1 MTKEQL
7 DAEIEYARSNR
18 LKKELIRPF
27 DAIRN
32 TIVAVTNTYTI
43 LTEFFND
50 YVDLYLNEVI
60 TRKMYVNALNNL
72 YLLALLHTGY
82 EDFEEDENDFI

>member
-18 LKKELIRPF
+18 LKKELIRSF

-32 TIVAVTNTYTI
+32 TIVAATNNYTN
-43 LTEFFND
+43 LADFFND

-60 TRKMYVNALNNL
+60 SRKMYLNALNNL
-72 YLLALLHTGY
+72 YLLALLHTKAC
-82 EDFEEDENDFI
+82 EDFEG